1 MQKKRIN
8 LTKILRDKLISA
20 ISAEV
25 YMKHLIK
32 LNTAN
37 SLTITTSKSS
47 ARSIMN
53 TDTESFEETEDLEL
67 SKSASSKSVAKLSRE
82 SNSNPKKTL

>member
-67 SKSASSKSVAKLSRE
+67 SKSTSSKSVAKLSRE
-82 SNSNPKKTL
+82 SK